1 MTWILHLC
9 FSLLPK
15 IKGLIFTQH
24 TNPQFKVRKVELP
37 SSMCRASLMFNVTLL
52 CEGVGSDRLQFVWS
66 VILHGCQSAGNLIL
80 LYHYQKKSV
89 LYVYSICIFLSF
101 YLDTFDWLYFF
112 WNFSKGVVF
121 PYFYFCLPFCF
132 CRDICIPP
140 WVQCEYFFHLY
151 CAVFHKEKVEDN
163 DFLFVYHL
171 TYNMFNFNFGFS
183 SNHKLHHKT
192 NTVSARWQARFIKLL
207 GFISCVSN
215 DQVKSED

>member
-1 MTWILHLC
+1 M
-9 FSLLPK
+9 
-15 IKGLIFTQH
+15 
-24 TNPQFKVRKVELP
+24 
-37 SSMCRASLMFNVTLL
+37 
-52 CEGVGSDRLQFVWS
+52 
-66 VILHGCQSAGNLIL
+66 
-80 LYHYQKKSV
+80 
-89 LYVYSICIFLSF
+89 YSICIFLSF

-171 TYNMFNFNFGFS
+171 TYKSQAPPQNKHSFCPLAGEVYQAARIHFLCLQWS
-183 SNHKLHHKT
+183 SQIWGLGQFPKIQPSPPTQPLLPHHILVCYMLQEVKT
-192 NTVSARWQARFIKLL
+192 GVKMGSKNQHSSFPGTWEEVCVCLILS
-207 GFISCVSN
+207 SCTFKRALELMRSW
-215 DQVKSED
+215 